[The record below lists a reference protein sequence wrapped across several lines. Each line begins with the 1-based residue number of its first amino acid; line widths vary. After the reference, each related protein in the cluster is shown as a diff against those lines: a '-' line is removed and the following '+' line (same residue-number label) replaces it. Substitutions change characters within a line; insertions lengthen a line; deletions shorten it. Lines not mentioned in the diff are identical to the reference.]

1 MNRKIGEHVW
11 FTTGD
16 GERHYGRIESILPQL
31 GGGEIYLV
39 MGPKKIGLLTIS
51 EDNVN
56 KANKK

>member
-31 GGGEIYLV
+31 GGARSTL
-39 MGPKKIGLLTIS
+39 
-51 EDNVN
+51 
-56 KANKK
+56 